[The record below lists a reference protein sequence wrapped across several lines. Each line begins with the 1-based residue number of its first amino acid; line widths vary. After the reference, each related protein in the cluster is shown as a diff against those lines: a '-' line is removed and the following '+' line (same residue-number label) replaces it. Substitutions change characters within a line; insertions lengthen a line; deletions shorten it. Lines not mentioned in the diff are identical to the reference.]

1 MATRGVNSIRSA
13 VHSTFFSSLAR
24 LQRDAQ
30 ALYGRRPRSL
40 RLFPSRLIIPP
51 LCRNRPAS
59 CSHWRSHKRCTVVSA
74 FAIEAPTRHEKMIH
88 ARKARFPHDF
98 CTRGTCLHQKRCASL
113 SGEVPSAENHMCSC
127 PAECHKATLR
137 HVCTTAAVVQ
147 LHRARRL

>member
-1 MATRGVNSIRSA
+1 MAARGVNRIRSA
-13 VHSTFFSSLAR
+13 VHSTFFSSLDGYSVMLRPCTGVDHAHS
-24 LQRDAQ
+24 DCSQ
-30 ALYGRRPRSL
+30 ATTSYRHCAES
-40 RLFPSRLIIPP
+40 
-51 LCRNRPAS
+51 RPAS